1 MPPFLHRLDFYGG
14 AIELLGLAI
23 LLSYDVPF
31 LQPQLMRL
39 PWLRRRR
46 EALHR
51 LRRAD
56 DAIGS
61 EVMSYEPLQ
70 VLTLEGEDAARF
82 LALYP
87 DWEPRRAAPG
97 SLVLYLIHGNRLHS
111 IEPWIF
117 PSGDDGIPV
126 ATALFLS
133 TLFAQEEREI
143 QKSVYTLGF
152 LTMLLGGMLSLIQ
165 IMRG

>member
-1 MPPFLHRLDFYGG
+1 MPPFLHRLDFYGS
-14 AIELLGLAI
+14 AIELMGLAM

-31 LQPQLMRL
+31 LQPRLLRL

-51 LRRAD
+51 LRGAD
-56 DAIGS
+56 EAIGS
-61 EVMSYEPLQ
+61 EVISYEPLE
-70 VLTLEGEDAARF
+70 VVTLSGKDVGRF

-87 DWEPRRAAPG
+87 DWEPGRAAPG

-111 IEPWIF
+111 MEPWIF
-117 PSGDDGIPV
+117 PSGDDGIPL
-126 ATALFLS
+126 AKALFLS

-152 LTMLLGGMLSLIQ
+152 LTMLFGGILSLIQ
-165 IMRG
+165 IVRA